1 MVAGMKR
8 MFFIVLLG
16 AAISMAGVA
25 GAQAACRVEYKAKS
39 DNPLTLYY
47 DTAVLPGPCKTA
59 RAQLRRMLA
68 ARGLVLLK
76 ILSVRPQ

>member
-1 MVAGMKR
+1 MKR

-16 AAISMAGVA
+16 AALSVAGVA
-25 GAQAACRVEYKAKS
+25 DAQAACRVEYKAKS

-47 DTAVLPGPCKTA
+47 DTAVLSGPCSTA

-76 ILSVRPQ
+76 ILSARPQ